1 VGKSTSH
8 HSSPTAQVPKTLP
21 LRQNTESNKK
31 RKFGGQQTHGEQE
44 SELVAELRKK
54 LSISETELQRT
65 KNQVEEK
72 DYQLEQKSD
81 RIVALELRLT
91 TSDS

>member
-1 VGKSTSH
+1 M
-8 HSSPTAQVPKTLP
+8 
-21 LRQNTESNKK
+21 
-31 RKFGGQQTHGEQE
+31 FGGQQTHGEQE
-44 SELVAELRKK
+44 NELVAELREK

-72 DYQLEQKSD
+72 GYQLEQ
-81 RIVALELRLT
+81 ETEMRLT